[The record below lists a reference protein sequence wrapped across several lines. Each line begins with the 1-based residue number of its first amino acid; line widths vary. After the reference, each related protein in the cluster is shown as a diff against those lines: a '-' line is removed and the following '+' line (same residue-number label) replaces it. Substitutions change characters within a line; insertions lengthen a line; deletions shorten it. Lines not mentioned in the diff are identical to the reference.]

1 MIGEGKRK
9 ISIIGAGFVGATT
22 AYALMNSGIAT
33 EICIYDINMEKAIG
47 EVMDLVHG
55 TSFVK
60 PVNIYAGGISET
72 KDSDIIIIT
81 AGSPQKPGETRL
93 DLVDKNYTIFKSFI
107 PKLAQLSPNSILLV
121 VSNPVDVLSYM
132 TYKLSDFP
140 KERVIGSGT
149 VLDTARLRSLLG
161 KYFGIDG
168 RNVEGYVLGEHG
180 DSEFV
185 TWSSLMIGSIPV
197 KSFSEQ
203 NSITWDKETETV
215 IAEDV
220 KNCAYEVIKRKG
232 ATAFAVAIALER
244 IVEAIIRDEKTILTV
259 STLLNDYYGVNDAY
273 LSVPTILGRNG
284 IEKVLNIQLS
294 PTEQEKFVSSAN
306 LMKEYID
313 RINDK

>member
-1 MIGEGKRK
+1 MSK
-9 ISIIGAGFVGATT
+9 ISIIGAGAIGATT
-22 AYALMNSGIAT
+22 AFALLQRGIAR
-33 EICIYDINMEKAIG
+33 EIVINDINQEKALG
-47 EVMDLVHG
+47 EVMDLMHG
-55 TSFVK
+55 SSLCRPCNVTL
-60 PVNIYAGGISET
+60 GTLEDT
-72 KDSDIIIIT
+72 KNSDIIIIT

-93 DLVDKNYTIFKSFI
+93 DLVDKNYAIFKSFI
-107 PKLAQLSPNSILLV
+107 PRLAELSPNSILLV
-121 VSNPVDVLSYM
+121 VSNPVDILAYM
-132 TYKLSDFP
+132 TYKLSGFP

-185 TWSSLMIGSIPV
+185 TWSSLMVGSIPV

-203 NSITWDKETETV
+203 NSINETV

-232 ATAFAVAIALER
+232 ATAFSVAIALTR
-244 IVEAIIRDEKTILTV
+244 IVEAIIRDEKSILTV
-259 STLLNDYYGVNDAY
+259 STLLNDYYGVSDAY
-273 LSVPTILGRNG
+273 LSVPTILGKNG

-294 PTEQEKFVSSAN
+294 KEEQEKFVSSAN
-306 LMKEYID
+306 LMKQYID

>member
-1 MIGEGKRK
+1 
-9 ISIIGAGFVGATT
+9 
-22 AYALMNSGIAT
+22 
-33 EICIYDINMEKAIG
+33 
-47 EVMDLVHG
+47 
-55 TSFVK
+55 
-60 PVNIYAGGISET
+60 
-72 KDSDIIIIT
+72 
-81 AGSPQKPGETRL
+81 
-93 DLVDKNYTIFKSFI
+93 
-107 PKLAQLSPNSILLV
+107 
-121 VSNPVDVLSYM
+121 M
-132 TYKLSDFP
+132 TYKLSGFP

-185 TWSSLMIGSIPV
+185 TWSSLMVGSIPV

-203 NSITWDKETETV
+203 NSITWDEGNETV

-232 ATAFAVAIALER
+232 ATAFSVAIALTR
-244 IVEAIIRDEKTILTV
+244 IVEAIIRDEKSILTV
-259 STLLNDYYGVNDAY
+259 STLLNDYYGVSDAY
-273 LSVPTILGRNG
+273 LSVPTILGKNG

-294 PTEQEKFVSSAN
+294 KEEQEKFVSSAN
-306 LMKEYID
+306 LMKQYID